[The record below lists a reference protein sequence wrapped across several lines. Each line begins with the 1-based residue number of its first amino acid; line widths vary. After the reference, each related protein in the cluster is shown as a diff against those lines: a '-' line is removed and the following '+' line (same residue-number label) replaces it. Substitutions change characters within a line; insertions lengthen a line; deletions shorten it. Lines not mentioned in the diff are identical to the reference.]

1 MLCIMVEFG
10 RLDILLVSARVFL
23 LEDAAVLGAFLV
35 LRENKGWSKVG
46 GGEKLRQLLSSW

>member
-1 MLCIMVEFG
+1 MVRDFG